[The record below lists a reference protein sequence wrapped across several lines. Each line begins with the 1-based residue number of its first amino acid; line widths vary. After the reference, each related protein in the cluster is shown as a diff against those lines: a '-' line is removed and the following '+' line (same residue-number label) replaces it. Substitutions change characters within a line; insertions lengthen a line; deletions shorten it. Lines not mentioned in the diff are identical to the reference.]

1 MLEQTAAVLDTNIV
15 QLQGLYAGAGNA
27 VASALE
33 TFKVFKPEITR
44 LDGRANEMQQSL
56 GQLDTTMQE
65 VKVSVSCSG
74 DVTHICCMQ
83 HRLGVSMP
91 TLRGAMTL
99 PGLHAD

>member
-44 LDGRANEMQQSL
+44 LDGRANDMQQSL
-56 GQLDTTMQE
+56 GQLDTTLQE
-65 VKVSVSCSG
+65 VKVSVSCLG
-74 DVTHICCMQ
+74 VHTCCMQ
-83 HRLGVSMP
+83 HRLGFSMP
-91 TLRGAMTL
+91 TLRGTMTL